1 MTSAMNA
8 VVTVKSIKVFGDSK
22 EYPAEEVTMKKFV
35 KWATEVK
42 ADLRAHPILNEQ
54 LRVLEQC
61 ITTEAVATLW
71 ACTTLQDS
79 GVVQSYP
86 SDAVRNGTTA
96 ANLRARC
103 DFHLTW
109 LTDIVAACAPNTSAH
124 IIKEIERIKFGDGA
138 TGGITGRFY
147 QEDDVTCYMGKLLQ
161 LQRERGDPMRTGL
174 TNKVKLDV
182 VKRALPTVG
191 LKSLMESTLP
201 PGTAPA
207 DDSWEQ
213 ALPRLAKELKKSE
226 DRALLGQSIT
236 LKDKQ
241 KQQQIQTRDNFRA
254 RESRKRPRE
263 WNDGAEH
270 SQRFFKKQRRFLKP
284 RRFSKRDDRSDKSRQ
299 GNREQGRGPSSNKD
313 VKCYNCG
320 KMGHYANECP
330 EPKKNPTKGG
340 GRGGTKGGRGGRGGG
355 RDMKSKFSASESNA
369 TA

>member
-1 MTSAMNA
+1 M
-8 VVTVKSIKVFGDSK
+8 
-22 EYPAEEVTMKKFV
+22 
-35 KWATEVK
+35 
-42 ADLRAHPILNEQ
+42 
-54 LRVLEQC
+54 
-61 ITTEAVATLW
+61 
-71 ACTTLQDS
+71 
-79 GVVQSYP
+79 
-86 SDAVRNGTTA
+86 
-96 ANLRARC
+96 
-103 DFHLTW
+103 
-109 LTDIVAACAPNTSAH
+109 
-124 IIKEIERIKFGDGA
+124 
-138 TGGITGRFY
+138 
-147 QEDDVTCYMGKLLQ
+147 TCYMGKLLQ

-174 TNKVKLDV
+174 TNKVKLNV
-182 VKRALPTVG
+182 VKRALPTAG

-263 WNDGAEH
+263 WNEGAEH